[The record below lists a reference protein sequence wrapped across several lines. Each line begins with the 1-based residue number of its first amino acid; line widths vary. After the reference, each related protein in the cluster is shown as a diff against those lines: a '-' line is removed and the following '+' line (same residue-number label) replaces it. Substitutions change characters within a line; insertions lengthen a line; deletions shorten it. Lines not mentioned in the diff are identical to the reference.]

1 MAKSITIVLG
11 FAGVCAIISA
21 IFFNVGKADLGGLF
35 IAIAVAVVIL
45 SIWLGSRG
53 AA

>member
-1 MAKSITIVLG
+1 MGKSITIVLG
-11 FAGVCAIISA
+11 FASVCAIISA
-21 IFFNVGKADLGGLF
+21 IFFNEGKASLGGLF
-35 IAIAVAVVIL
+35 IAIAVFIVIV